1 MGLETDPQGGHLKA
15 AELGR
20 VPQLAGGA
28 QGQPARLIYTHN
40 KIYYYMQKSAPKEP
54 IYLTK
59 LKRRS
64 KMIEQSLERE
74 PTAK

>member
-1 MGLETDPQGGHLKA
+1 
-15 AELGR
+15 
-20 VPQLAGGA
+20 
-28 QGQPARLIYTHN
+28 
-40 KIYYYMQKSAPKEP
+40 MQKSAPKEP

-59 LKRRS
+59 LKRRA